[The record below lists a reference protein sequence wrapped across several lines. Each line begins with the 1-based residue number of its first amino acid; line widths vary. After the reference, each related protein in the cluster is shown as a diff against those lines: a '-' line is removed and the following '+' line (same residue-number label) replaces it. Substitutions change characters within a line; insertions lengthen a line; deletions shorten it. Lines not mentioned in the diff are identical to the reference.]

1 MLKEVPMNLH
11 FRFVVL
17 LILLACAGL
26 YMNFHKD
33 LVVPL
38 AKPFGDFPPTHNG
51 WRMVGQSTL
60 SENVMKVLMPSEY
73 LSRRYADSNG
83 AIVDMYLSFF
93 DGGPDSGRIHSP
105 RHCVAGAGWTELSS
119 LRTIMSLGGE
129 NVNLVKSIYAKG
141 AVREVIY
148 YWFDMRGKTMSDEY
162 SLKLAE
168 ISGSMFHRRR
178 DQSFIRISVQA
189 ENNVEEAQKR
199 IEDFLRDF
207 YPVIREFLPN

>member
-1 MLKEVPMNLH
+1 MNLH
-11 FRFVVL
+11 FRFIIL
-17 LILLACAGL
+17 LILLVSTGL
-26 YMNFHKD
+26 YMNLHKD

-38 AKPFGDFPPTHNG
+38 AKPFGDFPVAHNE

-73 LSRRYADSNG
+73 LSRRYADENG

-105 RHCVAGAGWTELSS
+105 KHCVAGAGWTELSS
-119 LRTIMSLGGE
+119 LRTVMNLGGE

-141 AVREVIY
+141 AIREVIY

-162 SLKLAE
+162 SLKLTE
-168 ISGSMFHRRR
+168 ITGSMFHRRR
-178 DQSFIRISVQA
+178 DQSFMRISVQSGDETESA
-189 ENNVEEAQKR
+189 EQL
-199 IEDFLRDF
+199 IETFLRDF
-207 YPVIREFLPN
+207 YPVIRDYLPS

>member
-1 MLKEVPMNLH
+1 MNLR
-11 FRFVVL
+11 FRFIIL
-17 LILLACAGL
+17 SILLACAGL

-73 LSRRYADSNG
+73 LSRRYADENG
-83 AIVDMYLSFF
+83 ATVDMYLSFF

-105 RHCVAGAGWTELSS
+105 KHCVAGAGWTELSS
-119 LRTIMSLGGE
+119 QRAVMNLGGE

-141 AVREVIY
+141 SIREVIY

-162 SLKLAE
+162 ALKLAE
-168 ISGSMFHRRR
+168 ITGSMFHRRR
-178 DQSFIRISVQA
+178 DQSFMRISVQCDGETKLA
-189 ENNVEEAQKR
+189 EIQIEA
-199 IEDFLRDF
+199 FLRVF
-207 YPVIREFLPN
+207 YPMIRNYLPS